1 MKRVWTVIV
10 GPKATQM
17 VLMEQSLDRAGA
29 LREAQ
34 LIWPVCEVA
43 E

>member
-10 GPKATQM
+10 GSKSFQM
-17 VLMEQSLDRAGA
+17 VLMEGALDQAGA

-34 LIWPVCEVA
+34 LIWPHCEVKP
-43 E
+43 

>member
-10 GPKATQM
+10 GTKSFQM
-17 VLMEQSLDRAGA
+17 VLMEGALDCAGA
-29 LREAQ
+29 RREAE
-34 LIWPVCEVA
+34 LIWPGCEVA